1 MTSETSDSSIPDNIL
16 SPTVSLVDCDLQV
29 RLKSENDK
37 VLIILPPSD
46 SNNTVTDWSEIW
58 ESLQSRVNSQEKSW
72 SNSTPVHLIV
82 KDRLLDARQL
92 QMIEETLKE
101 VDLQLKKVITSRRQ
115 TAVASVMAGY
125 SVEQEIPELL
135 ISTEEETPV
144 QNLAEPL
151 YYQNTV
157 RSGVEVRHP
166 GTIMIMGDVNPG
178 GMVSS
183 AGDILIWGRLKGI
196 AHAGAQGN
204 RQCRIMALK
213 MQPTQLRI
221 AEAIAR
227 PPEAILDHYE
237 PELAYMSTEGIRIN
251 KSENFNQLFSFS
263 TKLNAWL
270 ELETTG

>member
-46 SNNTVTDWSEIW
+46 SNNTITDWSEIW

-72 SNSTPVHLIV
+72 SHSTPVHLIV

-92 QMIEETLKE
+92 QMIQETLKE

-125 SVEQEIPELL
+125 SVEQESPELL
-135 ISTEEETPV
+135 ISIEEETPI

-166 GTIMIMGDVNPG
+166 GTIIIMGDVNPG

-237 PELAYMSTEGIRIN
+237 PEVAYMSTEGIRIN